1 MDRRGEDDRDDRERG
16 SEGRGMEIGELM
28 LSLFGGDDDG
38 LMLSE
43 EPRRER
49 RLLPLSFSSIFSF
62 GTLTQGIFSGMLCC
76 VRGGAER
83 RSTKRGGGGRA
94 GGQRDAP
101 SVPLGFWPEDDL
113 LSLRSGPSRP
123 VDVVDSPAGS
133 DLDASEEVAG
143 VVWLLFSW

>member
-1 MDRRGEDDRDDRERG
+1 MD
-16 SEGRGMEIGELM
+16 IGELM
-28 LSLFGGDDDG
+28 LSLFGGEDDG

-43 EPRRER
+43 EPRREK

-76 VRGGAER
+76 WRGGADL
-83 RSTKRGGGGRA
+83 RSTKRGGGGRT
-94 GGQRDAP
+94 GGHRDAP
-101 SVPLGFWPEDDL
+101 LVPLGFWPGDV

-123 VDVVDSPAGS
+123 DGWIIVDSPAGS
-133 DLDASEEVAG
+133 DLDESDEVAW